1 MNIIKS
7 NNELLSAFTRA
18 VKNKPSFVYIASY
31 KIRVDKKFKSI
42 LAAIPQKADV
52 KVLIGLDL
60 TATKKQVG
68 FYKSFFKD
76 YDYKV
81 VKKCHMKLIIT
92 DKVAIIGGR
101 NLTNSDWL
109 DFSFEFTSRDVINK
123 IAKEFLKE
131 FNKVKPL

>member
-1 MNIIKS
+1 MRILKS
-7 NNELLSAFTRA
+7 NTEFLSAFAKA

-31 KIRVDKKFKSI
+31 KIRVDQKFKSI
-42 LAAIPQKADV
+42 MSDIPSKADTRI
-52 KVLIGLDL
+52 LIGLDL
-60 TATKKQVG
+60 TATKKQIS

-76 YDYKV
+76 SNFKV
-81 VKKCHMKLIIT
+81 VKKSHMKLILT

-109 DFSFEFTSRDVINK
+109 DFSFEFTSKEVINK

-131 FNKVKPL
+131 FKKVKPL